1 MGGSPPGHTNW
12 DYRVVDLEDRGPP
25 WDVRAVL
32 RFVPGGLGQVPLH
45 LGLKTRLDQYLRP
58 WLSGILPTLSWH
70 HHLVSKSTKIE
81 A

>member
-32 RFVPGGLGQVPLH
+32 RFVPRWSWAGSPPSWPENKIRPVPASLAFWDSAH
-45 LGLKTRLDQYLRP
+45 AVLASS
-58 WLSGILPTLSWH
+58 LS
-70 HHLVSKSTKIE
+70 V
-81 A
+81 